1 MPNLGFTD
9 SVVEK
14 IKSLPAKPDGWIE
27 VDLPAIN
34 KELGGKDYTSTANAV
49 RRMAERGLLEVRK
62 PHRTKVDAVRFLYD
76 TERGMPIKEV
86 VMGLLERHS
95 NARGTVRTGS
105 MTIAR
110 QAGLSNHDLLKVLFD
125 LRRENR
131 ITFRKTGAGATLHVK
146 AIKVIRNGKTA
157 PEASEP
163 VAEPV
168 AEAPKPAEPKSNG
181 AQSSATML
189 STYRASHYPLI
200 LQLRNRKRNIE
211 EAAERLDAA
220 GLSDEAAAI
229 LMKVDDLTP
238 FEKEVLSL
246 VDKLGWE

>member
-1 MPNLGFTD
+1 MNTGFGD

-14 IKSLPAKPDGWIE
+14 IKSLPANPDGWIE

-34 KELGGKDYTSTANAV
+34 KELGGKDLTSTANAV
-49 RRMAERGLLEVRK
+49 RRLAERGLVEVRK
-62 PHRTKVDAVRFLYD
+62 PYRTKVDAVRFLYD
-76 TERGMPIKEV
+76 TKRGMPIKEV

-105 MTIAR
+105 MAIAR

-125 LRRENR
+125 LRKENR

-146 AIKVIRNGKTA
+146 AIKIIHNGKAA

-163 VAEPV
+163 VTEPV
-168 AEAPKPAEPKSNG
+168 ATETPKQPEPKTNG
-181 AQSSATML
+181 AML

-229 LMKVDDLTP
+229 LMKVDDLSA